1 MFKTWLRTACTTKF
15 RPLTLSAELLGLLRP
30 AKPMPHPALLTAT
43 ATTLRKRLRTMAV
56 CARLKASLFLAT
68 RLLGLTKVILT
79 PRMFLTTFAFVL
91 RLVHWTTIIF
101 VGRIRCATI
110 ALRRNL
116 APLMFATAL
125 TIHRRTAKALAPR
138 TLIRIAIASVGR
150 IRGAGSATLW
160 GIHRSR
166 LPVAL
171 RLRAIALASHFWAAL
186 RITHAVRTGCIAIPA
201 FVRTRLVTSCRSGI
215 CIRFGNCGNRLHSSG
230 RLICRLGF
238 LGLQWSDAESESTT
252 KPGKLVGFGFHVS
265 VLFRLTAEEETLV
278 GNKSCNAPTSA
289 QEILVK
295 KAPPLRC
302 SGLATG
308 LSRRSSLRFK
318 HASPAR
324 ILLFEKL
331 ELTQSCETFSL
342 INNQTCLSLHEN
354 NMAKLV
360 IIDDEA
366 AILELM
372 TKLCKAA
379 GHQVF
384 GCTTGID
391 GIAAIRSNQPDLVIV
406 DLRIGDVNGLD
417 LVSMCKEQFP
427 STAVIMVTGHGSV
440 ETAVEAM
447 RLGAFDYLTKP
458 FDLGD
463 LIKTVNQALQRNGIA
478 AATPTSIPSTTLR
491 SASAS
496 KLIGHSDAIQRI
508 FDIVRR
514 VANNDS
520 PVLLEGEFGVG
531 KHMVAR
537 ALHEASRR
545 SNSPYKELQCSAM
558 PEDVLETELF
568 GQTAIFNRVSGGTI
582 HLAEI
587 NQLPARI
594 QAQLN
599 TFLDEAQSKKG
610 WGNGSSGADFRLV
623 VSSTTSLEDAVK
635 AGKFREDLYYKLSVV
650 PLKIPPLRER
660 RVDVRP
666 LVEHFLKDLAD
677 RTDAK
682 PKTIDAG
689 AIEFLEKYNWPGN
702 VSELRNAIERAC
714 AFAEN
719 DRVRPSD
726 LPAKV
731 TQQIEI
737 TTPSTTEGIT
747 KLPIGSTLDD
757 FIKGQERAF
766 IQETLKYNS
775 GSREKT
781 ASMLGVS
788 IATLYRKMGLN
799 VERKTTS

>member
-1 MFKTWLRTACTTKF
+1 
-15 RPLTLSAELLGLLRP
+15 
-30 AKPMPHPALLTAT
+30 
-43 ATTLRKRLRTMAV
+43 
-56 CARLKASLFLAT
+56 
-68 RLLGLTKVILT
+68 
-79 PRMFLTTFAFVL
+79 
-91 RLVHWTTIIF
+91 
-101 VGRIRCATI
+101 
-110 ALRRNL
+110 
-116 APLMFATAL
+116 
-125 TIHRRTAKALAPR
+125 
-138 TLIRIAIASVGR
+138 
-150 IRGAGSATLW
+150 
-160 GIHRSR
+160 
-166 LPVAL
+166 
-171 RLRAIALASHFWAAL
+171 
-186 RITHAVRTGCIAIPA
+186 
-201 FVRTRLVTSCRSGI
+201 
-215 CIRFGNCGNRLHSSG
+215 
-230 RLICRLGF
+230 
-238 LGLQWSDAESESTT
+238 
-252 KPGKLVGFGFHVS
+252 
-265 VLFRLTAEEETLV
+265 
-278 GNKSCNAPTSA
+278 
-289 QEILVK
+289 
-295 KAPPLRC
+295 
-302 SGLATG
+302 
-308 LSRRSSLRFK
+308 
-318 HASPAR
+318 
-324 ILLFEKL
+324 
-331 ELTQSCETFSL
+331 
-342 INNQTCLSLHEN
+342 
-354 NMAKLV
+354 MAKLV

-384 GCTTGID
+384 GCTTGLD
-391 GIAAIRSNQPDLVIV
+391 GIAAIRSHQPDLVIV

-417 LVSMCKEQFP
+417 LVSMCRDQFP
-427 STAVIMVTGHGSV
+427 NTAVIMVTGHGSV

-463 LIKTVNQALQRNGIA
+463 LIKTVNQALQRNGV
-478 AATPTSIPSTTLR
+478 AATTPASMPSTTLR

-496 KLIGHSDAIQRI
+496 KLIGHSDALQRI

-545 SNSPYKELQCSAM
+545 SNATYKELQCSAM
-558 PEDVLETELF
+558 PEDALETELF
-568 GQTAIFNRVSGGTI
+568 GQTAIFNRASGGTV
-582 HLAEI
+582 HLAEV

-599 TFLDEAQSKKG
+599 TFLDETQAKKG
-610 WGNGSSGADFRLV
+610 WGNGTGSPDFRLI
-623 VSSTTSLEDAVK
+623 VSSTVSLEDAVK

-650 PLKIPPLRER
+650 PLKIPPLRNR
-660 RVDVRP
+660 REDVKP
-666 LVEHFLKDLAD
+666 LVEHFLKELAE

-682 PKTIDAG
+682 PKTIDAN

-714 AFAEN
+714 AFAES

-737 TTPSTTEGIT
+737 PTPSTSEGIT
-747 KLPIGSTLDD
+747 KLPIGSPLDD
-757 FIKGQERAF
+757 FIKAQERAF

-799 VERKTTS
+799 VERKTTM